1 MKNMILIGVMI
12 LAILIVGYIVI
23 TQSGETEPIA
33 DDTNNNCV
41 ESTGYTWCDDNQE
54 CFNFWEQKCEEDN
67 NSIWEETG
75 SIMGGDVDEYGCIGS
90 AGYQWCEEKQKCLR
104 VWEEECLGLDENV
117 GLPGPNPSEAD

>member
-41 ESTGYTWCDDNQE
+41 ESTGYT
-54 CFNFWEQKCEEDN
+54 
-67 NSIWEETG
+67 
-75 SIMGGDVDEYGCIGS
+75 
-90 AGYQWCEEKQKCLR
+90 
-104 VWEEECLGLDENV
+104 
-117 GLPGPNPSEAD
+117 